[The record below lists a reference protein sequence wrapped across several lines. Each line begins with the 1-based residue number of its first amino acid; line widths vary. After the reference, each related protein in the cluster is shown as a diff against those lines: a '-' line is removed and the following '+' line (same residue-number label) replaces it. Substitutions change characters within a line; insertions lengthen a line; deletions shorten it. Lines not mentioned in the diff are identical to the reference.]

1 VKLLFQYIWITN
13 FLSYRGDHE
22 FNFDDFQ
29 IGMHFIRGRNET
41 NKRLDSNDAGKSS
54 LLGALSW
61 ALYGK
66 TPAGQK
72 NQEVKPWSGETN
84 TSVVVGIKIDDKK
97 HKIER
102 SIGPNALKID
112 EKTCNQ
118 EAIDNLLRLNY
129 EVFLHTVLLGQ
140 GKPLFFDLEPK
151 AKMDLFGTVLDLD
164 RWDRR
169 SKLASEKTAELEN
182 EHITLSSDL
191 RSTNMSLDGVVKNF
205 DAVSEKS
212 KSWSSD
218 QQNKIDDAKSSLEK
232 SRKEYERVR
241 KIREDADLK
250 YDGAEV
256 ELKALRDEAEKLSIE
271 VLELTKKA
279 DLVGYEVLKRDHDRL
294 TDDLRKFGKGND
306 CPTCGQP
313 IKGTNFHKHKAKLLN
328 QIADLSDKM
337 APIKKQIDQTQAK
350 VNAKAELLIK
360 QREHMK
366 KFEKKSEEAEHTS
379 RIAKTDEARLE
390 ASIGSLKALLKS
402 LDDETN
408 PYREQISQL
417 RRQKSQLEGKLKD
430 IDKSMSSIE
439 NRIGHTKFWVK
450 GFKDIKLYIIN
461 DVVHELE
468 ITTNAML
475 PDVGL
480 DGWKVKYDVERETKS
495 GNVQRSLNVA
505 IASPGS
511 PVAVPWHSWGGGVG
525 QRLRLI
531 SALALSEVLLN
542 HAGVQP
548 DLEILDEPTRSLS
561 VPGVR
566 DLCEYLAWRADNL
579 GKVALLIDHK
589 AIESSRFSS
598 VITIVKDKNGSHIEL
613 PS

>member
-1 VKLLFQYIWITN
+1 MKLSFQYLWITN

-29 IGMHFIRGRNET
+29 IGMHFIRGRNLT
-41 NKRLDSNDAGKSS
+41 NTRLDANDAGKSS

-61 ALYGK
+61 CLYGK

-84 TSVVVGIKIDDKK
+84 TSVVVGIKIDGKK

-112 EKTCNQ
+112 EKTTNQ
-118 EAIDNLLRLNY
+118 EAINDLLRLNY

-169 SKLASEKTAELEN
+169 SKIASEKTSELEN

-191 RSTNMSLDGVVKNF
+191 RSVNMSLDGVVKNL
-205 DAVSEKS
+205 DAVDAKS
-212 KSWSSD
+212 KSWSYD
-218 QQNKIDDAKSSLEK
+218 QQDKIDNHKSNLEK
-232 SRKEYERVR
+232 SEKEYERVR
-241 KIREDADLK
+241 KIREDADLR
-250 YDGAEV
+250 YDSAEV
-256 ELKALRDEAEKLSIE
+256 ELKALRDEAGKLSID
-271 VLELTKKA
+271 VLELTGKA
-279 DLVGYEVLKRDHDRL
+279 DIVGYEVLKQNCEKL
-294 TDDLRKFGKGND
+294 ESDLCKFGEGDD
-306 CPTCGQP
+306 CPTCGQS
-313 IKGTNFHKHKAKLLN
+313 IKGTRFHKHKAKLLN
-328 QIADLSDKM
+328 QIEDLWDKIT
-337 APIKKQIDQTQAK
+337 PIKKQIDQTTDK
-350 VNAKAELLIK
+350 VNAKTELLMK

-366 KFEKKSEEAEHTS
+366 KFEKQSSDSEHTA

-390 ASIGSLKALLKS
+390 ASVSSLKALLKS
-402 LDDETN
+402 LDEETN

-417 RRQKSQLEGKLKD
+417 RRQKLQLEGKLKD
-430 IDKSMSSIE
+430 IDKFMSSIE
-439 NRIGHTKFWVK
+439 SRIGHTKFWIK
-450 GFKDIKLYIIN
+450 GFKDIKLYIID

-468 ITTNAML
+468 IVTNSML

-495 GNVQRSLNVA
+495 GTIQRALNVV
-505 IASPGS
+505 ITSPANRAG
-511 PVAVPWHSWGGGVG
+511 VPWSSWGGGVG

-531 SALALSEVLLN
+531 SGLALSEVLLN

-548 DLEILDEPTRSLS
+548 DLEILDEPTAHLS

-579 GKVALLIDHK
+579 SKVVFLIDHK
-589 AIESSRFSS
+589 VIQSARFSS
-598 VITIVKDKNGSHIEL
+598 VVTIVKDHGGSRIEQ
-613 PS
+613 